1 MGQLSA
7 FEEKVLKAVEG
18 RAALASRVF
27 QAWSELPPPSTQ
39 TVRSLIDASQ
49 LGVTEELALA
59 EVLAAGQAAGLFE
72 PSGSGFRVKAGL
84 HEALERLAFAL
95 EAIDHYRS
103 SLHRDE
109 TTVKVVLTKPPQ
121 PSLLERRLEE
131 VGWRTTD
138 VEPTDHAFV
147 RLVQQATS
155 RVVVMTPFLDL
166 KGASWLKELFSQTAP
181 GVARVL
187 ILRSLEA
194 PERKDFPAGYPALT
208 SWFKE
213 QGIEVYNYS
222 LTRPNG
228 TGRETFHAK
237 VVLCDR
243 SSAYLGSSNMT
254 EASLEYSMEMGIVMT
269 GRAAAQVAD
278 VVGAVLKSSSR
289 FL

>member
-27 QAWSELPPPSTQ
+27 QTWSELSPSSTQ

-59 EVLAAGQAAGLFE
+59 EVLAAGQVAGMFE
-72 PSGSGFRVKAGL
+72 PSGSGFRVKAGR
-84 HEALERLAFAL
+84 HDVLERLAFAL

-109 TTVKVVLTKPPQ
+109 STIKVVLTKPPQ
-121 PSLLERRLEE
+121 PSLLERHLEE
-131 VGWRTTD
+131 VGWRTMD
-138 VEPTDHAFV
+138 IEPTNHAFV
-147 RLVQQATS
+147 QLVQQATS
-155 RVVVMTPFLDL
+155 RTVVMTPFLDL

-194 PERKDFPAGYPALT
+194 PGRKDFPEGYSALA
-208 SWFKE
+208 SWFEE

-222 LTRPNG
+222 LSRPNG
-228 TGRETFHAK
+228 VSRETFHAK

-243 SSAYLGSSNMT
+243 SAAYLGSSNMT
-254 EASLEYSMEMGIVMT
+254 EASLDYSMEMGVLMT

-278 VVGAVLKSSSR
+278 VVDAVLKASR
-289 FL
+289 RFC